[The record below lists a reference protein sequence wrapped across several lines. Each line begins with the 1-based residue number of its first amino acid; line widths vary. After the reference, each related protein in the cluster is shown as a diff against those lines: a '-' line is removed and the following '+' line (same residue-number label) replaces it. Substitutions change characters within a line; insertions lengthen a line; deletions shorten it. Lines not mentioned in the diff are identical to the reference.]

1 VTPELVRL
9 RQPRQLRGMA
19 VRTTNADE
27 ADPTRARI
35 PALWQRFRQS
45 SVAAQL
51 AGRLVYGVY
60 TDYAADAT
68 GPYTLVVGGALPP
81 DGPSGPELVSV
92 LIPAGQYL
100 VFTGSGDIPA
110 AALGAW
116 RQVWA
121 YFARA
126 DAPARAFSTDFE
138 QYDPADPSRVR
149 IHIALSAA
157 VRQALA

>member
-1 VTPELVRL
+1 MTPEVVRL
-9 RQPRQLRGMA
+9 RQPRPVRGLA

-51 AGRLVYGVY
+51 AGQPVYGVY
-60 TDYAADAT
+60 TDYATDAT
-68 GPYTLVVGGALPP
+68 GAYTLVVGGALPP
-81 DGPSGPELVSV
+81 DGPSASELVSV

-110 AALGAW
+110 AVLGAW

-121 YFARA
+121 YFARP
-126 DAPARAFSTDFE
+126 DVPARAFSTDFE
-138 QYDPADPSRVR
+138 QYDPADPTRVTV
-149 IHIALSAA
+149 HIALSTA
-157 VRQALA
+157 VQEALA